1 MPSPRSTDRQ
11 IVAVA
16 VPAFFALV
24 SEPLMLLADTAI
36 VGHLGRSSLGGL
48 SAASV
53 VLSTVVGLCVFLA
66 YGSTATVARRRGAGD
81 TAGAYSYAVSGIWL
95 AGGLGVVLGGAL
107 AASAGPL
114 AQALSSSSA
123 VADRAERY
131 LVVSSLAVPALLV
144 ALAATGA
151 LRGVMDLRTPV
162 VVTVV
167 ANLLNVVLNLALVH
181 GVADRPG
188 WGITG
193 SAVGTVL
200 AQWFG
205 ALWLTAVVVRGARRS
220 GAPLRVRAGAV
231 LRAGLDGVPLFVRTL
246 ALRAGLVLGTAVAA
260 GLGDAPLAAQQV
272 VTALVTFFAFAL
284 DAIAI
289 AAQTLVGH
297 ALGAGDRTLARDLTR
312 RMVGWGL
319 GCGAV
324 AAVVM
329 AGLVPFAGSV
339 FAPGDGAVADVLAPA
354 LLVAALVQVPA
365 GVVYVLDGILI
376 GAGDAVYLAWAGLLA
391 LVPYVPLALLVG
403 HLGASFTW
411 LWVAYGGYIAARL
424 VTLWLRQRSDAWL
437 VTGS

>member
-1 MPSPRSTDRQ
+1 MPSLCRTDRQ

-24 SEPLMLLADTAI
+24 SEPLMLLADTSI
-36 VGHLGRSSLGGL
+36 VGHLGRESLGGL
-48 SAASV
+48 GAASV
-53 VLSTVVGLCVFLA
+53 VLTTVVGLCVFLA

-81 TAGAYSYAVSGIWL
+81 DAGAYSYAVSGIWL
-95 AGGLGVVLGGAL
+95 AAGLGVVLGTAL
-107 AASAGPL
+107 AASARTL
-114 AQALSSSSA
+114 AEALSSSPA
-123 VADRAERY
+123 VADLAERY

-167 ANLLNVVLNLALVH
+167 ANLVNVVLNLVLVH
-181 GVADRPG
+181 GVGGWSG

-200 AQWFG
+200 AQWLG

-220 GAPLRVRAGAV
+220 GAPLKVRAGAV

-246 ALRAGLVLGTAVAA
+246 ALRAGLVIGTAVAA
-260 GLGDAPLAAQQV
+260 SLGDAPLAAQQV

-297 ALGAGDRTLARDLTR
+297 ALGAGDRSLARSLTR
-312 RMVGWGL
+312 RMIAWGL
-319 GCGAV
+319 GCGAL
-324 AAVVM
+324 AALVM
-329 AGLVPFAGSV
+329 AGLSPWAGSV
-339 FAPGDGAVADVLAPA
+339 FAPGDESVADVLAPA
-354 LLVAALVQVPA
+354 LLVAALIQLPA

-376 GAGDAVYLAWAGLLA
+376 GAGDAVYLARAGLLT

-411 LWVAYGGYIAARL
+411 LWVAYGAYIAARL

-437 VTGS
+437 VTGA